1 MNEGDAGNSNTVFYK
16 QIDAAGNESG
26 VSSYGFD
33 YDATDPSVSGL
44 TSPSG
49 TDTDG
54 DVTFTLTFSEPVDV
68 STVEET
74 DLTIA
79 GGTIGSVDPINEIAG
94 AATSFT
100 VTASGEGDVGSSLDL
115 AVAVGASFADRAG
128 NSITLTTE
136 VTDTAAIDTVHPS
149 VVSFGTTHTTGDQ
162 IKAGE
167 TVAITATMS
176 ETVQAG
182 GQITVNLSSGGSA
195 VLTADAEGTTLSGT
209 YTVLASENADTLAV
223 DTIVLNGSAP
233 VDLAGNVMTDNT
245 VPSADLGSAGIEVD
259 TTAPANLSGMD
270 VVYDNGVNSG
280 GDDNLTNDPAVTT
293 TLVGQGVDI
302 NEVAETSTTTYYA
315 LSDAGAGTSGWVTD
329 PADLVDSM
337 NEGDA
342 GNSNTV
348 FYKQIDAAGN
358 ESGVNYGFD
367 YDATDPSVSGLTSPS
382 GTDTDGDVTF
392 TLTFSEPVDVSTV
405 EETDLTI
412 AGGTIGSVDP
422 INEIA
427 GAATSFTVTAS
438 GEGDV
443 GSHWI

>member
-16 QIDAAGNESG
+16 QIDAAGNEFD

-54 DVTFTLTFSEPVDV
+54 DVTFTLTFSEPMDV

-149 VVSFGTTHTTGDQ
+149 VVSFDTTHTTGDQ

-182 GQITVNLSSGGSA
+182 GQITVNLSSGGPR
-195 VLTADAEGTTLSGT
+195 
-209 YTVLASENADTLAV
+209 Y
-223 DTIVLNGSAP
+223 
-233 VDLAGNVMTDNT
+233 
-245 VPSADLGSAGIEVD
+245 
-259 TTAPANLSGMD
+259 
-270 VVYDNGVNSG
+270 
-280 GDDNLTNDPAVTT
+280 
-293 TLVGQGVDI
+293 
-302 NEVAETSTTTYYA
+302 
-315 LSDAGAGTSGWVTD
+315 
-329 PADLVDSM
+329 
-337 NEGDA
+337 
-342 GNSNTV
+342 
-348 FYKQIDAAGN
+348 
-358 ESGVNYGFD
+358 
-367 YDATDPSVSGLTSPS
+367 
-382 GTDTDGDVTF
+382 
-392 TLTFSEPVDVSTV
+392 
-405 EETDLTI
+405 
-412 AGGTIGSVDP
+412 
-422 INEIA
+422 
-427 GAATSFTVTAS
+427 
-438 GEGDV
+438 
-443 GSHWI
+443 